1 MKQLKCKFN
10 YSKSAN
16 KFFIKHKDI
25 EEMFKKNIINENPN
39 TDIKALKGFKGL
51 LRMRI
56 KDYRIIFKV
65 VNGQIIIIEVL
76 LAGNRGEIYKK
87 L

>member
-1 MKQLKCKFN
+1 
-10 YSKSAN
+10 
-16 KFFIKHKDI
+16 
-25 EEMFKKNIINENPN
+25 MFKKNIINENQN

-65 VNGQIIIIEVL
+65 VNGQIVIIEVL